1 MSSGWQAHGG
11 PCWRKQW
18 SVSINMFGALQGWT
32 SLMAI
37 NMKRRFCCLF
47 SLQVWIWRQL
57 PNFFLMESDAS
68 KHMVLVKSPSFL
80 SLFACFSWRMSRGTE
95 GKMTSSL
102 RWLQEQLFLLLIL
115 SLIDSF
121 FGMACTFPYGLS
133 RPYTAMGS
141 NAISH
146 HAQEANLRLLQI
158 VLIEWVAL
166 WILY

>member
-1 MSSGWQAHGG
+1 MAGHVGESSGVCQLTCLG
-11 PCWRKQW
+11 PCKVGLPWWPSTW
-18 SVSINMFGALQGWT
+18 SGSFVVSFPYRCGFGGSCQ
-32 SLMAI
+32 
-37 NMKRRFCCLF
+37 
-47 SLQVWIWRQL
+47 
-57 PNFFLMESDAS
+57 NFFLMESDAS